1 MGFQD
6 LDQSCKTYEQ
16 RCNQLTQ
23 NLGFLLSPLIPPWHA
38 IGNTLIGVILL
49 AWVCTFGIH
58 YSGAWYSQYLPMS
71 NSNTYDNTGN
81 IYNVSRIIT
90 PEYTL
95 DEQKYKDYSP
105 LFLSTTFGL
114 QYGFSFAT
122 IIAVIVHTGLF
133 HWKEIWYRAQAARNQ
148 EDDIHMKLMK
158 KYKEAPEWWF
168 GVVFL
173 VMFVLGLGVV
183 LGYPTHLTWW
193 AYIVAVLIAVVW
205 MVPIGMIQAIT
216 NIQIGL
222 YVFTELVFSYMQPGL
237 PLALMTF
244 KNFGCMT
251 LFQGITYS
259 QDLKLGH
266 YMKVPPRTLFWGQ
279 AVASFWNCLVQVCV
293 LYWAFGH
300 IDGIC
305 SQNQSGRFTCPNG
318 HIFFNQSIIWGLV
331 GPRRIF
337 SGDGTYASVQYF
349 WIIGAILPVIFFILA
364 KRFPHSAVRYL
375 NAPVIFG
382 GPAYIP
388 P

>member
-1 MGFQD
+1 M
-6 LDQSCKTYEQ
+6 
-16 RCNQLTQ
+16 
-23 NLGFLLSPLIPPWHA
+23 IPPWHA
-38 IGNTLIGVILL
+38 IGNTLIGVFLL
-49 AWVCTFGIH
+49 AWVCTIGVH
-58 YSGAWYSQYLPMS
+58 YSGAWYSQYLPIS
-71 NSNTYDNTGN
+71 DSNTYDNTGS
-81 IYNVSRIIT
+81 IYNVSRILT

-95 DEQKYKDYSP
+95 DEQKYKSYSP

-122 IIAVIVHTGLF
+122 ITAVIVHTGLF
-133 HWKEIWYRAQAARNQ
+133 HRKEIWYRAQAARNQ

-173 VMFVLGLGVV
+173 VMFFLGLGVV
-183 LGYPTHLTWW
+183 LGYQTRLTWW
-193 AYIVAVLIAVVW
+193 AYIVAILIAAVW
-205 MVPIGMIQAIT
+205 MVPIGMIQAVT

-237 PLALMTF
+237 PLALATF

-279 AVASFWNCLVQVCV
+279 AVASLWNCLVQVCV

-305 SQNQSGRFTCPNG
+305 SQDQSGRFTCPNG
-318 HIFFNQSIIWGLV
+318 RVFFNQSIIWGLV
-331 GPRRIF
+331 GPQRIF
-337 SGDGTYASVQYF
+337 SGDGVYTRLQYF
-349 WIIGAILPVIFFILA
+349 WIIGALLPVVFFVLA
-364 KRFPHSAVRYL
+364 KRFPRSPARYL